1 MQHYSLSAEISGLE
15 VRALPGS
22 PAPCGPWMVRFLA
35 TTTERSVAPT
45 RNHRNSAHPSNR
57 LCRWSSY
64 WFNCCRQSSVETSHG
79 RTDCTVCANR
89 TERMVCNA
97 ARALDL

>member
-45 RNHRNSAHPSNR
+45 RNHRNSAS
-57 LCRWSSY
+57 L
-64 WFNCCRQSSVETSHG
+64 QQ
-79 RTDCTVCANR
+79 
-89 TERMVCNA
+89 
-97 ARALDL
+97 ALPLKQLLIQLLSAK